1 MIGGSVLVTFDLLCS
16 SAVSVQDILIKNDN
30 DAMLWDL
37 SIYLNGALIKRMAP
51 NQSNDVVIWNFRE
64 GKNNVSIAIDAAPRS
79 TSSSNGGLHGELIL
93 MQKSIISD
101 YGMIYQNYLSY
112 INNQIYKNSNQ
123 ILNNTFS
130 IDTISSEK
138 FLISNKN
145 IAIGSRLY
153 YNTVNT
159 SNQVE
164 SIRVRADLVRSVSDP
179 ISSPAIV
186 SYRLKFKNSKDVKDS
201 GPQLTLDRLT
211 GRYD

>member
-1 MIGGSVLVTFDLLCS
+1 
-16 SAVSVQDILIKNDN
+16 
-30 DAMLWDL
+30 
-37 SIYLNGALIKRMAP
+37 
-51 NQSNDVVIWNFRE
+51 
-64 GKNNVSIAIDAAPRS
+64 
-79 TSSSNGGLHGELIL
+79 LHGELIL

-112 INNQIYKNSNQ
+112 INSQIYKNSNQ

-145 IAIGSRLY
+145 IATGSRLY

-159 SNQVE
+159 NNQVD

-201 GPQLTLDRLT
+201 GPRLTLERIS